1 MRSDK
6 LELLHLFVAL
16 GPSQPYGLWSRDGR
30 LLWARLNAE
39 ISSLRVTNTGV
50 SAALCMFDL
59 YVWMRTQRVFLHN
72 WQRCHIPTATICNWM
87 CASSSTPE
95 IQAKAHH

>member
-39 ISSLRVTNTGV
+39 ISLCSVTLRNRGV
-50 SAALCMFDL
+50 SAALHMFDEL
-59 YVWMRTQRVFLHN
+59 RELLSVLLKLF
-72 WQRCHIPTATICNWM
+72 
-87 CASSSTPE
+87 
-95 IQAKAHH
+95 

>member
-6 LELLHLFVAL
+6 LELLRLFVAL

-39 ISSLRVTNTGV
+39 IYLRNRGV
-50 SAALCMFDL
+50 SAALHMFDEL
-59 YVWMRTQRVFLHN
+59 RELLSVLLKLF
-72 WQRCHIPTATICNWM
+72 
-87 CASSSTPE
+87 
-95 IQAKAHH
+95 

>member
-6 LELLHLFVAL
+6 LELLRLFVAL

-39 ISSLRVTNTGV
+39 ISLRSVTLRLGFGV
-50 SAALCMFDL
+50 SAALHMFDEL
-59 YVWMRTQRVFLHN
+59 RELLSVSLKLF
-72 WQRCHIPTATICNWM
+72 
-87 CASSSTPE
+87 
-95 IQAKAHH
+95 

>member
-6 LELLHLFVAL
+6 LELLRLFVAL

-39 ISSLRVTNTGV
+39 IYLRNRGV
-50 SAALCMFDL
+50 SAALDMFDEL
-59 YVWMRTQRVFLHN
+59 RELLSVLLKLF
-72 WQRCHIPTATICNWM
+72 
-87 CASSSTPE
+87 
-95 IQAKAHH
+95 

>member
-6 LELLHLFVAL
+6 LELLRLFVAL

-39 ISSLRVTNTGV
+39 ISLRSITLRNRGV
-50 SAALCMFDL
+50 SAALDMFDEL
-59 YVWMRTQRVFLHN
+59 RELLSVLLKLFLAIALSYCG
-72 WQRCHIPTATICNWM
+72 WAWATL
-87 CASSSTPE
+87 PDLE
-95 IQAKAHH
+95 